1 MKKTFVACLLFAL
14 IGLVGLGTSVSLA
27 ADAASMVNINT
38 ASVLQLQEL
47 PGIGPSL
54 AERIV
59 AYRDA
64 NGFLPTFSDYV
75 SLADVLCPVYMT
87 PLIRLDAWRNPLFA
101 DRTGDRVRIR
111 SSGMDGRSN
120 TSDDLELIRTFQ
132 P

>member
-14 IGLVGLGTSVSLA
+14 ISQVGLGTSFSLA

-64 NGFLPTFSDYV
+64 NGSFKSTDQLTEVKGIGKRKMEKF
-75 SLADVLCPVYMT
+75 
-87 PLIRLDAWRNPLFA
+87 R
-101 DRTGDRVRIR
+101 DRIT
-111 SSGMDGRSN
+111 
-120 TSDDLELIRTFQ
+120 LE
-132 P
+132 